1 MRTFS
6 KKKKLPRL
14 LTLCGAVAVSALL
27 GGCGQSGVPAESFD
41 RSDYYTRGIGSYPGD
56 PGEDFS
62 PSLRP
67 DYSTYR
73 NIALLRSAYNSSSYD
88 YNLTAQLVTDG
99 VISDKQPQY
108 LAPRLHGD
116 PEVPAHDLIVDIAL
130 RVRHEFPTL
139 YIFPRELGRLGQI
152 AVLHGGEGPVGEQ
165 QAAHQDPADEEG
177 EQAGQKDAVCFGH
190 RAASLET
197 EIQEGI
203 VCPIHQVRSTYHQ
216 SRQHQYCAHCL
227 GGPGLQAAVQGG
239 SQGSGGQPS
248 DAENGQIAGEIVA
261 EGGVCQ
267 RDAAQSEQ

>member
-1 MRTFS
+1 M
-6 KKKKLPRL
+6 PRL

-108 LAPRLHGD
+108 L
-116 PEVPAHDLIVDIAL
+116 DLSTQMGI
-130 RVRHEFPTL
+130 
-139 YIFPRELGRLGQI
+139 
-152 AVLHGGEGPVGEQ
+152 
-165 QAAHQDPADEEG
+165 
-177 EQAGQKDAVCFGH
+177 
-190 RAASLET
+190 SL
-197 EIQEGI
+197 
-203 VCPIHQVRSTYHQ
+203 VVS
-216 SRQHQYCAHCL
+216 
-227 GGPGLQAAVQGG
+227 V
-239 SQGSGGQPS
+239 SG
-248 DAENGQIAGEIVA
+248 
-261 EGGVCQ
+261 
-267 RDAAQSEQ
+267 